1 MGAPIAK
8 VDVIP
13 LVESTTSGG
22 DCDGAV
28 ETLVVQITD
37 ADGVSGIG
45 ECDSPAVATA
55 AYLNMPTAHIWSQ
68 NIPKLLVGADP
79 FERRALWEKVYEAT
93 FWPGRR
99 GLGIHALSAVD
110 IALHDLAAK
119 QIGEPVY
126 KLLGGAVRPH
136 ITPYATI
143 FPGMPQGR
151 TLSQVMDKIRQQF
164 EQALALGFRAVK
176 MEVMFEDAATD
187 AQVVDSIHQGRKW
200 LGDDIAMMLDFG
212 YRWRHWHDAK
222 WVLDR
227 IADCNIYFAE
237 ATLHYDN
244 LEGHAKLA
252 KNSGI
257 RICGAEPAAT
267 RFEVKEWVETGGVA
281 VVQPNIGRCGGFT
294 EIMRI
299 ADYCALHDVLV
310 IPHGWKTG
318 PTAACQL
325 HFQAAVHNA
334 PFVEYYH
341 QELYISPLRKE
352 LVDFNPPVANGTM
365 RLPDKPGLGIELNAK
380 AIEAYRVKA

>member
-1 MGAPIAK
+1 MANISK
-8 VDVIP
+8 VEILP
-13 LVESTTSGG
+13 LVESTARGT

-28 ETLVVQITD
+28 ETLIVRLTD
-37 ADGVSGIG
+37 ENGVTGLG
-45 ECDSPAVATA
+45 ECDAPAVATA

-68 NIPKLLVGADP
+68 NIPKLLIGADP
-79 FERRALWEKVYEAT
+79 LERRALWERMYDAT

-99 GLGIHALSAVD
+99 GLGIHAISAVD

-119 QIGEPVY
+119 QIGVPVY
-126 KLLGGAVRPH
+126 KLLGGAVRPD

-151 TLSQVMDKIRQQF
+151 SLKQVMTRIHEQF
-164 EQALALGFRAVK
+164 DQALALGFRAVK

-187 AQVVDSIHQGRKW
+187 AQLVDCIRQGRRW
-200 LGDDIAMMLDFG
+200 LGDKVTLMLDFG
-212 YRWRHWHDAK
+212 YRWRHWEDAR
-222 WVLDR
+222 WVLER
-227 IADCNIYFAE
+227 VADCDIYFAE
-237 ATLHYDN
+237 AALHYDN
-244 LEGHAKLA
+244 LAGHAKLA
-252 KNSGI
+252 QRSPI

-267 RFEVKEWVETGGVA
+267 RFEVREWIETGKVG

-299 ADYCALHDVLV
+299 ADLAEQHDVLV

-341 QELYISPLRKE
+341 QDLYISPLRKD
-352 LVDFNPPVANGTM
+352 LVNFNPPVKAGRM
-365 RLPDKPGLGIELNAK
+365 ALPTKPGLGIELNPAALK
-380 AIEAYRVKA
+380 RFAIR